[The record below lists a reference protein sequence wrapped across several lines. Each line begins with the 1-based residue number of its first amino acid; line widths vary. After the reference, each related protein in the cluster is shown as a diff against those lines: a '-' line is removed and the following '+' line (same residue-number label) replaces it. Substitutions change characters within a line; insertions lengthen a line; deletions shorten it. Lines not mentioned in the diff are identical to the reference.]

1 MFNAAFLSERVE
13 TQAQLEGRLLTARR
27 HFESRKLPWA
37 LWVCDDWL
45 TPAIQRKLSRIC
57 EGSGLRLSAEMPGM
71 AAEGIQAPVRKLP
84 ELEMRLVE
92 TAETLNDFRA
102 IGSTCFHVPI
112 AWFGEVFNEE
122 VMARGTF
129 ACWVGYRDGVPVAT
143 AATVA
148 SENATGIYNVATAP
162 EHRRRGYGEAITRHA
177 IDAALHEGDPGR
189 LVLQSTSLGQRVY
202 LRMGFEPIARVLV
215 YSSIR

>member
-1 MFNAAFLSERVE
+1 
-13 TQAQLEGRLLTARR
+13 
-27 HFESRKLPWA
+27 
-37 LWVCDDWL
+37 
-45 TPAIQRKLSRIC
+45 
-57 EGSGLRLSAEMPGM
+57 
-71 AAEGIQAPVRKLP
+71 
-84 ELEMRLVE
+84 
-92 TAETLNDFRA
+92 
-102 IGSTCFHVPI
+102 VPI

-202 LRMGFEPIARVLV
+202 LRMGFEPVARVLV
-215 YSSIR
+215 YNSIR